1 MGHPAVEDQATG
13 RAFRIVQTR
22 SGQVRTLVCAGTL
35 EEKLART
42 IKDKRGLA
50 ASVVGTGEGWLT
62 ELSTSA
68 LRELFTLEAGS
79 VAE

>member
-1 MGHPAVEDQATG
+1 
-13 RAFRIVQTR
+13 
-22 SGQVRTLVCAGTL
+22 VRKLVCAGTL
-35 EEKLART
+35 EEKIALMIT
-42 IKDKRGLA
+42 DKRGLA

-79 VAE
+79 VVE